1 MKTRFAFLAT
11 VALFTATSAVAA
23 NVYAGNVEMK
33 HENAPVE
40 TVRYS
45 DLDLSTPV
53 GVRTL
58 YKRIDNAAWKV
69 CRQMFPATNGPSGIA
84 NSKCR
89 STLVDAAV
97 KDANRP
103 TLTALHMKRN
113 VAVTARR

>member
-1 MKTRFAFLAT
+1 MNTRFAIVVT

-23 NVYAGNVEMK
+23 NVYAGKVELQR
-33 HENAPVE
+33 ENAPVE

-69 CRQMFPATNGPSGIA
+69 CRQMFPVANGPSGIA
-84 NSKCR
+84 NSNCR
-89 STLVDAAV
+89 AALVDAAV
-97 KDANRP
+97 KDVNRP
-103 TLTALHMKRN
+103 TLTALHTKRN
-113 VAVTARR
+113 DAVTARR